1 MHGLLKKKILRGNH
15 APFINTEFRKGIYKR
30 SCLRNKF
37 LKDRSKENE
46 FLFKTQRN
54 KCVSLQSN
62 CIKSYFQNVNKKG
75 LVTNKSFRSYVKPFL
90 TNKSCHTQNGIT
102 LIDNGKVIVEENDLE
117 DDHYINIVGKSSGQK
132 LCYFLSDSNSLE
144 DGMVS
149 NEITQHYSSSS
160 HPSTLKIKENFDNS
174 QIVEQF

>member
-1 MHGLLKKKILRGNH
+1 MHALLKKKILRGNH
-15 APFINTEFRKGIYKR
+15 APFINREFRKGIYKR

-37 LKDRSKENE
+37 LKDLSKENE

-75 LVTNKSFRSYVKPFL
+75 LVTNKSFWSYVKPFL
-90 TNKSCHTQNGIT
+90 TNKSCHTQNGIA

-132 LCYFLSDSNSLE
+132 LCYFLSDTNSLE

-160 HPSTLKIKENFDNS
+160 HPSILKIKENFDNS